1 MSAFGS
7 NHRRNGA
14 TDPIDT
20 MTQPTP
26 LRFRCRDYLLDIQ
39 EKTWIVG
46 VLNLT
51 PDSFSDGGRFLDP
64 VAATDQ
70 AMRML
75 EEGADILELGGEST
89 RPGAVAVPADEELDR
104 ILPVLR
110 ELRPRLT
117 IPVAVDTYKP
127 EVARVALE
135 EGADIIND
143 IYGVRGEGHL
153 AAVVA
158 EKCAGLVIMHMKGT
172 PQDMQRAPQYDDV
185 VGEVSAF
192 LADRVAFAEQ
202 KGVDPQSIIVDP
214 GLGFGKRSQDNL
226 ALLGHLTAFHRLG
239 KPIMVGPSR
248 KSLVGDVLKL
258 PVEQRQHG
266 TAACVAAAVLQGAA
280 FVRVHEVRSCAQL
293 VRMLDAIRRA

>member
-1 MSAFGS
+1 M
-7 NHRRNGA
+7 
-14 TDPIDT
+14 TDGR
-20 MTQPTP
+20 PTV
-26 LRFRCRDYLLDIQ
+26 FRCRDYLLDVQ

-46 VLNLT
+46 VLNIT

-64 VAATDQ
+64 GAATDQ
-70 AMRML
+70 ALRMV
-75 EEGADILELGGEST
+75 EEGADILELGAEST
-89 RPGAVAVPADEELDR
+89 RPGTVPVPVDEELRR

-110 ELRPRLT
+110 DLRPKLA

-127 EVARVALE
+127 EVARVVLE

-143 IYGVRGEGHL
+143 VYGVRGEGRL

-158 EKCAGLVIMHMKGT
+158 EKRAGLVIMHMKGT
-172 PQDMQRAPQYDDV
+172 PQDMQIEPRYNDV
-185 VGEVSAF
+185 VGEVLAF
-192 LADRVAFAEQ
+192 LADRVAFAERM
-202 KGVDPQSIIVDP
+202 GVDPQSIVVDP
-214 GLGFGKRSQDNL
+214 GLGFGKRPQDNL
-226 ALLGHLTAFHRLG
+226 ALLRHLAELDCLG

-248 KSLVGDVLKL
+248 KSLVGDVLNL

-280 FVRVHEVRSCAQL
+280 FVRVHEVRPCAHL